1 MFIHFFF
8 TLHYEETRK
17 LDNNL
22 INDANFILFCRNY
35 LLFHNIG
42 TCLTDS
48 CFVPPPPEDYII
60 NYRPLI
66 DFIIN
71 LLYGALYKQ

>member
-35 LLFHNIG
+35 LLLF
-42 TCLTDS
+42 C
-48 CFVPPPPEDYII
+48 PPPPEDYII